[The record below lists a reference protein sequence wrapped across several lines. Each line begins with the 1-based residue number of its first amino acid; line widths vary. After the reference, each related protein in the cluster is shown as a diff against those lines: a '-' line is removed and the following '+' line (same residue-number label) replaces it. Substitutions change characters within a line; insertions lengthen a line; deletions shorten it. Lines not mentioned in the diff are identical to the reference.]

1 MTTHFRY
8 LTINMLELKKKVG
21 RSFLGTLQAFLLAG
35 FTHGKEYK
43 LSLLGT
49 ALAGGICITMSLPI
63 SPPRIIV
70 LKSERCG
77 TAVTV
82 GIWMC
87 EELLQ

>member
-1 MTTHFRY
+1 
-8 LTINMLELKKKVG
+8 MLEFKKKKWEDP
-21 RSFLGTLQAFLLAG
+21 FLAPSRPSYLLVSHVVRNVNYHCSEQHWQVAFESPCP
-35 FTHGKEYK
+35 FQF
-43 LSLLGT
+43 
-49 ALAGGICITMSLPI
+49 

-87 EELLQ
+87 EKLLQ